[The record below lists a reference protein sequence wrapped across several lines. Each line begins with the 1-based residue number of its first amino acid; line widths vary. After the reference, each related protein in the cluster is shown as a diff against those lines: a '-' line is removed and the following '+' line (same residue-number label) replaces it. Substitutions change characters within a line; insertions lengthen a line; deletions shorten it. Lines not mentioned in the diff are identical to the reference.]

1 MIGNPPSHLYK
12 DVWTFLL
19 VLMAAVAG
27 GELQVGV
34 VQRSSLQTRTLEATF
49 CACALM
55 SGILLGLKVWSL
67 CTRGFLLVME
77 AGGLQV
83 Q

>member
-1 MIGNPPSHLYK
+1 MIGNLLSHLYK

-34 VQRSSLQTRTLEATF
+34 V
-49 CACALM
+49 
-55 SGILLGLKVWSL
+55 
-67 CTRGFLLVME
+67 
-77 AGGLQV
+77 
-83 Q
+83 

>member
-1 MIGNPPSHLYK
+1 MIGNPPSLLYK

-34 VQRSSLQTRTLEATF
+34 L
-49 CACALM
+49 
-55 SGILLGLKVWSL
+55 
-67 CTRGFLLVME
+67 
-77 AGGLQV
+77 
-83 Q
+83 